1 MDYNQFP
8 ARKRSCSN
16 LGRGNYLPTER
27 PGVWS
32 AEIAEITQ

>member
-1 MDYNQFP
+1 MEYKQFP
-8 ARKRSCSN
+8 ARKSCSN

-27 PGVWS
+27 PRVWS